1 MSNQPEIDPGYG
13 GSQLVAH
20 GSALEMPMER
30 EAVEEIVLSRH
41 SMVRIILRNRLAVA
55 GLVVVL
61 IWVVASIGAPIF
73 AQYDPINYLDVM
85 SRLAPPSLSHPMGTD
100 ADGRDIL
107 SRVLYGGRYS
117 LGIGVSVVGLGMLVG
132 LLLGG
137 IAGFVGGSLEEVIM
151 RAADIV
157 LAFPIIVLAMAI
169 AAALGPSALNASI
182 AMIAVW
188 WPTYARVIR
197 GLVLELRER
206 EFVLAARALGVPGW
220 RILLRTVLPNTIGPV
235 IVLVTLDIGNAI
247 LTVAGLSFINFGVP
261 QPTPEWG
268 NMISYAQAYP
278 DQWWMSVCPGLA
290 IFTAIMGFNFFGD
303 ALRDALDP
311 RMR

>member
-1 MSNQPEIDPGYG
+1 MSTHALE
-13 GSQLVAH
+13 
-20 GSALEMPMER
+20 SALAPEL
-30 EAVEEIVLSRH
+30 AQEEILPGRH
-41 SMVRIILRNRLAVA
+41 RALRIILRNPLAVI
-55 GLVVVL
+55 GGIIVLV
-61 IWVVASIGAPIF
+61 WVAAAIGASHF
-73 AQYDPINYLDVM
+73 APYDPINYLDVFN
-85 SRLAPPSLSHPMGTD
+85 RLAPPSHAHPMGTD

-117 LGIGVSVVGLGMLVG
+117 LGIGAAVVTFGMLVG
-132 LLLGG
+132 VLLGG
-137 IAGFVGGSLEEVIM
+137 IAGFITGVIGEVIM
-151 RAADIV
+151 RFADIV
-157 LAFPIIVLAMAI
+157 LAFPIIILAMAI
-169 AAALGPSALNASI
+169 AAALGPSPTNATI

-188 WPTYARVIR
+188 WPTYARVTR

-206 EFVLAARALGVPGW
+206 EFVLAGRALGVPEW
-220 RILLRTVLPNTIGPV
+220 RIFLRTVLPNTIGPI

-268 NMISYAQAYP
+268 NMISYAQSYP
-278 DQWWMSVCPGLA
+278 EQWWMSVFPGAA

-311 RMR
+311 RTR

>member
-1 MSNQPEIDPGYG
+1 MSASSIDAALVTEPEN
-13 GSQLVAH
+13 
-20 GSALEMPMER
+20 
-30 EAVEEIVLSRH
+30 EEIVVSRR
-41 SMVRIILRNRLAVA
+41 SMLRVIGRSPLAVI
-55 GLVVVL
+55 GGIVVL
-61 IWVVASIGAPIF
+61 FWVLASLF
-73 AQYDPINYLDVM
+73 AGVLATHDPINYLDVM
-85 SRLAPPSLSHPMGTD
+85 NRLTAPNHAHPMGTD
-100 ADGRDIL
+100 ADGRDML

-117 LGIGVSVVGLGMLVG
+117 LGIGVGVVGVGTFLG

-137 IAGFVGGSLEEVIM
+137 IAGYVGGVIDDVIM
-151 RAADIV
+151 RFADIV
-157 LAFPIIVLAMAI
+157 LAFPIIILAMAI

-182 AMIAVW
+182 AMMAIW
-188 WPTYARVIR
+188 WPTYARVVR
-197 GLVLELRER
+197 GLVIELRDR
-206 EFVLAARALGVPGW
+206 QFVLAARALGVPAW
-220 RILLRTVLPNTIGPV
+220 RILTRTILPNTIGPV

-278 DQWWMSVCPGLA
+278 DQWWMSVFPGLA

-311 RMR
+311 RSR

>member
-1 MSNQPEIDPGYG
+1 
-13 GSQLVAH
+13 
-20 GSALEMPMER
+20 
-30 EAVEEIVLSRH
+30 
-41 SMVRIILRNRLAVA
+41 MVRIILRSPLAVI

-61 IWVVASIGAPIF
+61 FWVVISIIAPLV
-73 AQYDPINYLDVM
+73 APHDPINYLDVM
-85 SRLAPPSLSHPMGTD
+85 NRLAPPSRLYPMGTD
-100 ADGRDIL
+100 ADGRDVL

-117 LGIGVSVVGLGMLVG
+117 LGIGVGVVSLGMLMG
-132 LLLGG
+132 LILGG
-137 IAGFVGGSLEEVIM
+137 IAGYVGGFVDDIVM
-151 RAADIV
+151 RIADIV
-157 LAFPIIVLAMAI
+157 LAFPIIILAMAI
-169 AAALGPSALNASI
+169 AAALGPSALNATI
-182 AMIAVW
+182 AMIAIW

-197 GLVLELRER
+197 GLVIELRER

-220 RILLRTVLPNTIGPV
+220 RILVRTVLPNTIGPV

-247 LTVAGLSFINFGVP
+247 LTVAGLSFISFGVP

-278 DQWWMSVCPGLA
+278 DQWWMSVFPGIA

-311 RMR
+311 RTR

>member
-1 MSNQPEIDPGYG
+1 VSTSSIDAALVTEPENQ
-13 GSQLVAH
+13 
-20 GSALEMPMER
+20 
-30 EAVEEIVLSRH
+30 EIVVSRR
-41 SMVRIILRNRLAVA
+41 SMLHIIGRSPLAVI
-55 GLVVVL
+55 GGIVVL
-61 IWVVASIGAPIF
+61 FWVLASLFAGVLAPH
-73 AQYDPINYLDVM
+73 DPINYLDVM
-85 SRLAPPSLSHPMGTD
+85 NRLTAPNAAYPMGTD
-100 ADGRDIL
+100 ADGRDVL

-117 LGIGVSVVGLGMLVG
+117 LGIGVGVVGVGSVLG

-137 IAGFVGGSLEEVIM
+137 IAGYVGGIFDDVIM
-151 RAADIV
+151 RFADIV
-157 LAFPIIVLAMAI
+157 LAFPIIILAIAI

-182 AMIAVW
+182 AMMAIW
-188 WPTYARVIR
+188 WPTYARVVR
-197 GLVLELRER
+197 GLVIELRDR
-206 EFVLAARALGVPGW
+206 QFVLAAGALGVPGW
-220 RILLRTVLPNTIGPV
+220 RILARTILPNTIGPV

-278 DQWWMSVCPGLA
+278 DQWWMSVFPGLA

-311 RMR
+311 RSR